1 MFCFLFITVA
11 KALHLD
17 SYSWLQYPGSFWFS
31 SHILRQPQYASSDPT
46 TQGLWH
52 PLLKYMHSSSAESL
66 HQVSAWR
73 TSTNSPEVS
82 SSGSFLK
89 LPFVLA
95 NSLSTLWTS
104 SGQSPLLPHCQ
115 INRYYSDFITSFCSN
130 KINHSLGPPL
140 DNIIFLSISFG
151 SLIYFWRVNW
161 QNFLESIL
169 AILIQQI
176 IFKHLWEYC
185 QWVHL

>member
-66 HQVSAWR
+66 HQVPEEPVPTLQKSALQD
-73 TSTNSPEVS
+73 PS
-82 SSGSFLK
+82 SSFPLFWLTLFPLSEPALASLHYFHIVK
-89 LPFVLA
+89 LIDIIQTLLYLSVLTK
-95 NSLSTLWTS
+95 LTT
-104 SGQSPLLPHCQ
+104 
-115 INRYYSDFITSFCSN
+115 R
-130 KINHSLGPPL
+130 
-140 DNIIFLSISFG
+140 
-151 SLIYFWRVNW
+151 
-161 QNFLESIL
+161 
-169 AILIQQI
+169 
-176 IFKHLWEYC
+176 
-185 QWVHL
+185 